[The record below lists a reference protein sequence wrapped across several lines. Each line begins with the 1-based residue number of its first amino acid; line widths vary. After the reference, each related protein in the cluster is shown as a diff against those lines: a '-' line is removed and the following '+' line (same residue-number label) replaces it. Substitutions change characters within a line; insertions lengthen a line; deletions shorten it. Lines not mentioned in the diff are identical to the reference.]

1 MYLIFFASQY
11 KPITNKS
18 SILNSQYYITNAR
31 FSSIK
36 FKEERILKMM
46 RLLDASQAHW
56 CDDLSVRMIKL

>member
-36 FKEERILKMM
+36 FKEEHILKMM
-46 RLLDASQAHW
+46 RLLHASQAH
-56 CDDLSVRMIKL
+56 

>member
-46 RLLDASQAHW
+46 RLLDASQAH
-56 CDDLSVRMIKL
+56 